1 MRGFHL
7 KKEQTKPTD
16 FSNSICMRD
25 MNSQCNEILLPYIT
39 GEQGDLVYPSP

>member
-16 FSNSICMRD
+16 SNSICVRD
-25 MNSQCNEILLPYIT
+25 VNSQCNEILLPYIT
-39 GEQGDLVYPSP
+39 GEQGDLVYLSP